1 MLAVGPTRELVIAL
15 CHMLG
20 AGQWDA
26 RLSQACAVLL
36 EGFGA
41 TRVALF
47 LTDATG
53 QAVELATA
61 KAKGDSHYVHP
72 TQRLDIGSGQAGSC
86 PLSQAAQ
93 TGRTIVMSEST
104 HGYDLTRI
112 SGLVPMP
119 QSGQSV
125 IVQPLRGAE
134 DVRLIG
140 LVLLALP
147 GPAGALPVYLRLLC
161 QTLADSLGRGRA
173 AQRQARDLA
182 EAQRR
187 LELLRADG
195 QINRQAHGR
204 TIQQVFPGTSAQTR
218 GLRNKLMQAVGQ
230 GTPLLLVGPDGAGKE
245 RAARLL
251 HRLSRNRLGNFI
263 HVDCAAMTG
272 QQLVRE
278 LCGYKRGAIPGVE
291 GARRGVL
298 REATQGTLYLDRL
311 HEADS
316 DAQVFL
322 TRLVETGMF
331 RAQGSERDMP
341 SEARLV
347 FAASPALFDAVEV
360 ERFLPA
366 LAYVLRRTLISVPGL
381 SERMGDIAEITA
393 ELLAELD
400 EGPLSVSPEGLA
412 FLATASFPG
421 NLRQLKALL
430 AEAASRAGNSD
441 MALGDTEL
449 RAAYNLRPTTEDAGL
464 PNATEGLRMAV
475 QRFEQDIIRR
485 ALIRTSGDRRKA
497 AEILRIPKRTL
508 AEKCLRYAL

>member
-1 MLAVGPTRELVIAL
+1 MLAAAPTRELVIAL

-26 RLSQACAVLL
+26 RLSRACAALL

-41 TRVALF
+41 TRVVLF

-72 TQRLDIGSGQAGSC
+72 AQRLDIGTGHAGSC

-93 TGRTIVMSEST
+93 TGRTIVMSECP

-119 QSGQSV
+119 QSGQSL
-125 IVQPLRGAE
+125 IIQPLRGAE
-134 DVRLIG
+134 DARLIG
-140 LVLLALP
+140 LALLALP
-147 GPAGALPVYLRLLC
+147 GPAGALPAYLRLLC
-161 QTLADSLGRGRA
+161 QTLADSLGRGHA
-173 AQRQARDLA
+173 SQRQARDLT

-187 LELLRADG
+187 LAILRADG
-195 QINRQAHGR
+195 QINRQAHDR
-204 TIQQVFPGTSAQTR
+204 TIQQVFPGTSTPTR
-218 GLRNKLMQAVGQ
+218 VLRNKLMQAVGQ
-230 GTPLLLVGPDGAGKE
+230 GTPLLLVGADGAGKE

-251 HRLSRNRLGNFI
+251 HRLSRNRIGNFI
-263 HVDCAAMTG
+263 HVDCATMAG
-272 QQLVRE
+272 YQLVRE
-278 LCGYKRGAIPGVE
+278 LCGYKRGAVPGIE
-291 GARRGVL
+291 GARRGLL
-298 REATQGTLYLDRL
+298 RQATQGTLYLDRL
-311 HEADS
+311 HEADT

-322 TRLVETGMF
+322 ARLVETNMF
-331 RAQGSERDMP
+331 RPQGSERDMP

-347 FAASPALFDAVEV
+347 FAASPALFDAVEA
-360 ERFLPA
+360 ERFMPT
-366 LAYVLRRTLISVPGL
+366 LAYVLRRTLVSVPRL
-381 SERMGDIAEITA
+381 SERAGDIAEITS
-393 ELLAELD
+393 ELLAEQD
-400 EGPLSVSPEGLA
+400 DGPFSISPEGLA

-421 NLRQLKALL
+421 NLRQLETLL
-430 AEAASRAGNSD
+430 AEAASRAGKSD

-449 RAAYNLRPTTEDAGL
+449 RLAYNLRPTTEDTSL
-464 PNATEGLRMAV
+464 PSATEGLRMAV

-485 ALIRTSGDRRKA
+485 ALIRTGGDRRKA
-497 AEILRIPKRTL
+497 AEILHLPKRTL